1 MENNQ
6 EGDKRLEKEEL
17 AQYNGNIN
25 IQALVILEVFMIKQ
39 KLEQLNSENSHI
51 MAKL

>member
-17 AQYNGNIN
+17 AQYNENIN
-25 IQALVILEVFMIKQ
+25 NQVLVILEVSMISRSWNEASS
-39 KLEQLNSENSHI
+39 LYGY
-51 MAKL
+51 